1 MAYEKP
7 PSNNIPFQ
15 FTSTGYTAPDFNV
28 INFSFGLAT
37 QTANLQAAIN
47 VIGLFQ
53 ETTSSELKECPTI
66 VVGYTSTGPQIIKLP
81 CVYAGIRDI
90 GGAIH
95 GNPIHADLGAFIAS
109 ITGLGNIGAY
119 IKSTT
124 QSTKDVG
131 GAIKGWTGEAV
142 KDLGA
147 FTSAVLPVDLAA
159 SLIGI
164 LFKGTADLGAIL
176 ATIPPEDLPS
186 SIFGVA
192 SIDLPAIIFPQ
203 GLIGLSVLL
212 KIFNRGSKDLSAFI
226 NAPDTTNLGA
236 AINSI
241 SFNNLLASIHGFDTR
256 NLGAIITGVFGP
268 GDIQATITGTGGFKE
283 LGIFVR
289 GMIATQVPIDLPA
302 SLIGTYSS
310 DITALINSIS
320 PFDLAAL
327 ITATGQAVD
336 LPATIIPRV
345 IFVSG
350 ALQIALLEHKN
361 LRAMVN
367 SSCFG
372 SDSKNLTA
380 YIRSIEKLDLRAVVF
395 GLHVDTSQSFKNLG
409 MYINTETYAVEDRIP
424 LTFFGESTNK
434 FTQLNIRFSVTEG
447 ELYKVF
453 DTIDVIFGK
462 VVTANLGATITGI
475 LQSVDLGVTI
485 TPIFDFNYTNL
496 PHNVSPRTREVV
508 IDFTPKWRENWR
520 RLVEIFFD
528 FTGDDSY
535 HYFYVSGSD
544 KVYRVDRTRHWTI
557 WGKSYD
563 VVADSMI
570 ERRNTRSKFIFKMS
584 NYSTVDEA
592 VRDLIDRVAVYRRV
606 DFPASIT
613 PILPPL
619 GDLGASIT
627 PDIVYQWSKNL
638 HVSVTGTGGFLELGA
653 SITGS

>member
-7 PSNNIPFQ
+7 PINNIPFE
-15 FTSTGYTAPDFNV
+15 FTTGGYTKPDFDN
-28 INFSFGLAT
+28 IPFNFALKPVFQ
-37 QTANLQAAIN
+37 QTADLQAIIDA
-47 VIGLFQ
+47 
-53 ETTSSELKECPTI
+53 
-66 VVGYTSTGPQIIKLP
+66 VVPK
-81 CVYAGIRDI
+81 
-90 GGAIH
+90 
-95 GNPIHADLGAFIAS
+95 DLSAS
-109 ITGLGNIGAY
+109 ITGVSLSNVKNLPSSVLGYPPVDLGGY
-119 IKSTT
+119 
-124 QSTKDVG
+124 TK
-131 GAIKGWTGEAV
+131 IFTEAV
-142 KDLGA
+142 KNLGA

-164 LFKGTADLGAIL
+164 LFKGTADLNAIL
-176 ATIPPEDLPS
+176 ATIQPEDLPS

-192 SIDLPAIIFPQ
+192 PVDLPAFIQSMGTFDLPAILNIFDKKDLPAA
-203 GLIGLSVLL
+203 I
-212 KIFNRGSKDLSAFI
+212 KIFATNTKNLSAI
-226 NAPDTTNLGA
+226 IDVTLL
-236 AINSI
+236 
-241 SFNNLLASIHGFDTR
+241 NNLPASIHGFATR
-256 NLGAIITGVFGP
+256 DLGAILTAVFGP

-289 GMIATQVPIDLPA
+289 GMIATQAPIDLPA
-302 SLIGTYSS
+302 SLIGTFSF

-320 PFDLAAL
+320 PSDLGAL

-336 LPATIIPRV
+336 LPATIIPKV
-345 IFVSG
+345 IFVSI

-372 SDSKNLTA
+372 SDHINLTA
-380 YIRSIEKLDLRAVVF
+380 YIRSIEKLDLRAIVY
-395 GLHVDTSQSFKNLG
+395 GLYVDTSQSFTDLA
-409 MYINTETYAVEDRIP
+409 MYINTETHAVEDRIP
-424 LTFFGESTNK
+424 LTFFGEDNNK
-434 FTQLNIRFSVTEG
+434 FTQLHIRFSATEG

-453 DTIDVIFGK
+453 DTIDVIYGK

-475 LQSVDLGVTI
+475 LQSVDLGATV

-496 PHNVSPRTREVV
+496 PHNISPRTREVV
-508 IDFTPKWRENWR
+508 IDFSPKWRENWR
-520 RLVEIFFD
+520 RFVEIFFD
-528 FTGDDSY
+528 YTGSDSY
-535 HYFYVSGSD
+535 HYFYVSGAD
-544 KVYRVDRTRHWTI
+544 QVYRVDRTRHWTI

-592 VRDLIDRVAVYRRV
+592 VRDLIDRAAAYRRV
-606 DFPASIT
+606 DFPASII
-613 PILPPL
+613 PVLPPL

-627 PDIVYQWSKNL
+627 PDIVYKWSKNL